1 MPTLPPPRAVHPDP
15 RVRHGG
21 RRGRSLAAIGV
32 ALAILASGPA
42 RGADDDFFESR
53 IRPLL
58 VDRCTGCHSSAAG
71 AKRSGALALDSRD
84 GWHSGGDSGPAIV
97 PGDPE
102 ASLLFRAVKRA
113 DGVSAMPPED
123 AGAPLSADE
132 IAALETWIRDG
143 AADPRVATARLGG
156 MDREAAKGFWSFQA
170 PVAVPP
176 PPVAHAEHVAN
187 DIDRFVVAAL
197 EARGLEP
204 APLADKATL
213 LRRAT
218 LDLTGLPPEPDDLA
232 AFLADDSADAW
243 SRVVERL
250 LASSAYGER
259 YGRHWL
265 DVARY
270 ADTAGDGADYPVRE
284 ARGYRDWVIR
294 AVADDMP
301 YDEFLRRQLAGDL
314 LAREAPP
321 ADHAGLVTATG
332 FLAVGKRYGYAPN
345 PDYRHLDFADA
356 IDSIGRSI
364 LGLSLGCARC
374 HDHKYDPVSAH
385 DYYALYGILES
396 TRFAFPGGE
405 EHKRPAH
412 FPALVPDE
420 EAARLD
426 AEKARRLADLDHL
439 LGRLQSEKL
448 ALEGKTFAGGTDLD
462 LESQEIGKGPTAA
475 PWLSA
480 GPNVVGPDSQS
491 PFRHLHTAGTRGV
504 RVGTGQPNEGVRHTF
519 AERIVAA
526 PGEPVR
532 VAFDFRTL
540 PSEGAE
546 QPAGACRFYVGR
558 GVIESTAIDF
568 SATRTEFAVRDGD
581 AWRVVTALEP
591 GRWHHVEVTLD
602 RDTMRGQGSITP
614 FPAEGAA
621 PVPIALG
628 EVVLPA
634 TWDGVVDTIICDGLG
649 HVAGPATV
657 RDLDNLARRHEP
669 FPPVGSPDAVKTA
682 PPADAAERIAGI
694 EKRLGE
700 LDATRKATAE
710 TEAYPVAY
718 GVSEGAPVDVR
729 LQQRGEPDKPGEVVP
744 RRNLEILGGDPLANP
759 AGASGRRDLAEWLT
773 RRENPLTARVLVNR
787 VWQWHFGR
795 GLVATPS
802 DFGTRGEAPS
812 HPELLDALAVRF
824 MESGWRV
831 KDLHRLILHSRTW
844 RQSADGHPAALA
856 ADPEN
861 RLLARSS
868 RRALDAETLRDA
880 ILATSGLLDRSPP
893 TPHPFPPVTTW
904 AFTIHQPFQAE
915 YDHDRRSVYLMVQ
928 RNRRH
933 SFLALFDAAD
943 PNQSV
948 AARDA
953 TITPTQSLFLMNAP
967 LVHRAA
973 AAFAARVMAS
983 ASDTD
988 TRLAH
993 ATTLAWGRGPTA
1005 DERAALRDFLDR
1017 FATAAPG
1024 ATEADAWGAL
1034 ARVLLTSNPFLFVE

>member
-1 MPTLPPPRAVHPDP
+1 MA
-15 RVRHGG
+15 
-21 RRGRSLAAIGV
+21 V
-32 ALAILASGPA
+32 ALASLSFLSA

-58 VDRCTGCHSSAAG
+58 VDRCQGCHSGAPG

-84 GWHSGGDSGPAIV
+84 GWQSGGDSGPAIV

-102 ASLLFRAVKRA
+102 GSLLLRAVKHS
-113 DGVSAMPPED
+113 DGVSPMPPED
-123 AGAPLSADE
+123 AGPRLSADE
-132 IAALETWIRDG
+132 IGALETWIRSG

-156 MDREAAKGFWSFQA
+156 MDRDAAKDFWSFSA
-170 PVAVPP
+170 PVAAAPP
-176 PPVAHAEHVAN
+176 AVIHAEHVAN
-187 DIDRFVVAAL
+187 EIDRFIVAAL
-197 EARGLEP
+197 EAEGLEP

-218 LDLTGLPPEPDDLA
+218 LDLTGLPPEPGELA
-232 AFLADDSADAW
+232 AFLADDAPDAW

-284 ARGYRDWVIR
+284 ACGYRDWVIR
-294 AVADDMP
+294 AVASDMP
-301 YDEFLRRQLAGDL
+301 YDEFLERQLAGDI

-321 ADHAGLVTATG
+321 EEHAGLVTATG

-356 IDSIGRSI
+356 IDSIGRSV

-374 HDHKYDPVSAH
+374 HDHKYDPVSGN

-405 EHKRPAH
+405 EHKRPAN
-412 FPALVPDE
+412 FPPLVRSE

-426 AEKARRLADLDHL
+426 AEKAGTLTDLDRV
-439 LGRLQSEKL
+439 LGRLRAEKL
-448 ALEGKTFAGGTDLD
+448 DLEGKTFAGGTDLD
-462 LESQEIGKGPTAA
+462 LESQETGKGPGVA

-480 GPNVVGPDSQS
+480 GPNVVGPESQS
-491 PFRHLHTAGTRGV
+491 PFRHLHPAGTRGV

-526 PGEPVR
+526 DGEPVR

-540 PSEGAE
+540 PSDSTD

-568 SATRTEFAVRDGD
+568 SASRTEFAVRDGD

-602 RDTMRGQGSITP
+602 HSNKRGRGSITP
-614 FPAEGAA
+614 FPAEGQA
-621 PVPIALG
+621 PAPIALG
-628 EVVLPA
+628 EVTLPA
-634 TWDGVVDTIICDGLG
+634 AWDGVVDTIICDGLG

-669 FPPVGSPDAVKTA
+669 FPPVGAPDAVKPA
-682 PPADAAERIAGI
+682 PPADAAERIAALVA
-694 EKRLGE
+694 RLGE
-700 LDATRKATAE
+700 IEAERKRVAE
-710 TEAYPVAY
+710 TDPYPVAY
-718 GVSEGAPVDVR
+718 GVSEGTPVDVR
-729 LQQRGEPDKPGEVVP
+729 LQHRGEPDKPGEVVP
-744 RRNLEILGGDPLANP
+744 RRNLEILGGEALADP
-759 AGASGRRDLAEWLT
+759 AGTSGRRDLADWLT
-773 RRENPLTARVLVNR
+773 RRENPLTARVFVNR

-812 HPELLDALAVRF
+812 NRELLDWLAVRF

-844 RQSADGHPAALA
+844 RQSADGHPAAVA

-861 RLLARSS
+861 RLLARYS

-893 TPHPFPPVTTW
+893 PPHPFPPVTTW

-915 YDHDRRSVYLMVQ
+915 YDTDRRSVYLMVQ

-973 AAFAARVMAS
+973 AAFAARILSS

-988 TRLAH
+988 ARLAA
-993 ATTLAWGRGPTA
+993 ATTLAWGRAPVPAELAG
-1005 DERAALRDFLDR
+1005 LREFLDR
-1017 FATAAPG
+1017 FAAAAPG
-1024 ATEADAWGAL
+1024 ATDADAWGAL